1 MEGIECSAEGGG
13 EDSSMCEYLQWFFE
27 NLQHKGGGSANGQ
40 SRNSCRE
47 ARRFTAIIIT
57 HSLAKHSIPTT
68 GLLFFH
74 VRKLHKTARS
84 GWDVLRWTINKV
96 RWKHS
101 LSTHKYKALH
111 VELKILW
118 SATPTPSFC
127 RPKQNEC
134 GLTIQSFF
142 RVGRRVTGCRYH
154 QTKVRRTLTQ

>member
-1 MEGIECSAEGGG
+1 MIFWESTAQGG
-13 EDSSMCEYLQWFFE
+13 E
-27 NLQHKGGGSANGQ
+27 SANGQ
-40 SRNSCRE
+40 SRNPCRE

-101 LSTHKYKALH
+101 LPTHKYKALH
-111 VELKILW
+111 VKLKILW

-134 GLTIQSFF
+134 GLTIQSSLGWVAVWQGAGII
-142 RVGRRVTGCRYH
+142 RPRSDELLRNNHIER
-154 QTKVRRTLTQ
+154 TKLRFNYISTVEMHN